1 MILPVAHI
9 HTYIYIVLYYT
20 VGWGY
25 KLTIWRHFLYV
36 YQDER
41 RVSPTIFFGASPGP
55 FGIVSND
62 HLLWVGY
69 VYIYIY
75 IYMLNDAKSLYQRV
89 LWCKTLKW
97 WRWWRLQVGR
107 LPAKSCYLFHF
118 ITRFHHCHCSD
129 SRKTCLIMVH
139 RISLLN
145 AQKYKVL
152 PAKLVYNS
160 ND

>member
-1 MILPVAHI
+1 MRIYN
-9 HTYIYIVLYYT
+9 YIYILYYIIQSGGVINWQFGGT
-20 VGWGY
+20 SCMCTRMKGGFR
-25 KLTIWRHFLYV
+25 LPF
-36 YQDER
+36 
-41 RVSPTIFFGASPGP
+41 FFGASPGP

-69 VYIYIY
+69 VYIY

-107 LPAKSCYLFHF
+107 LPAKPCYLFHF

>member
-9 HTYIYIVLYYT
+9 HIYIYILYYIIQSGGVINWQFGGT
-20 VGWGY
+20 SCMCTRMKGGFR
-25 KLTIWRHFLYV
+25 LPFFLV
-36 YQDER
+36 HHLAHSES
-41 RVSPTIFFGASPGP
+41 SPMTIFCELD
-55 FGIVSND
+55 V
-62 HLLWVGY
+62 
-69 VYIYIY
+69 YIY

-107 LPAKSCYLFHF
+107 LPAKPCYLFHF

-152 PAKLVYNS
+152 SAKLVYNS